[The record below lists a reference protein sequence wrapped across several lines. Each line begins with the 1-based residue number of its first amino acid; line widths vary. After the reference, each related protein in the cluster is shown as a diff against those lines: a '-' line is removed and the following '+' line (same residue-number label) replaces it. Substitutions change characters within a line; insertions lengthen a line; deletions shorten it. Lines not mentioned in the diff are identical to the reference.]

1 MQRRWAQNRAPPATD
16 NQHYRGPAAKAPRGG
31 LATRQSRKI
40 VRSGPLRTD
49 KTPEHQYFADG
60 ITEDLTTDLSRIGG
74 DATGDRMFV
83 ISRKPGPCQRAGTGV
98 TITSDVSVPARAR
111 TRPRRRHIKLPI
123 RVLSIRRGPERTPQ
137 SSPSP
142 SSEPSI
148 IKLPIRVLSI
158 RRGLERTPRITR

>member
-1 MQRRWAQNRAPPATD
+1 MSIVSFTGFPALFLVLIGAPAPD

-74 DATGDRMFV
+74 DQVAD
-83 ISRKPGPCQRAGTGV
+83 PGF
-98 TITSDVSVPARAR
+98 IHS
-111 TRPRRRHIKLPI
+111 
-123 RVLSIRRGPERTPQ
+123 TP
-137 SSPSP
+137 PP
-142 SSEPSI
+142 SSDRDTAKLATAELGPSI
-148 IKLPIRVLSI
+148 IKLPIRVFA
-158 RRGLERTPRITR
+158 